1 MKVKVLKEFFDK
13 QENTMRRVGDEF
25 EVTDARFK
33 EIDAILPQFLEVKKE
48 AKAKPQTKAK
58 AKK

>member
-25 EVTDARFK
+25 EVIDARFK

-48 AKAKPQTKAK
+48 AKAKSQTKAK